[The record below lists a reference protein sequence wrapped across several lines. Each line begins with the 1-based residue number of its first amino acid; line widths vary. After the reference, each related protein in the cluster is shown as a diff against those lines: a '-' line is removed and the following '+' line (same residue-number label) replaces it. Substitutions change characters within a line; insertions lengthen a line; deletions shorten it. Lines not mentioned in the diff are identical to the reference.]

1 MKVKIMRE
9 RLHEAI
15 DLANDE
21 KIIATFRSIPLEI
34 SRSKHLS
41 LSEIRELVKDAEK
54 GFSGSSSSSE
64 VEEELEDMIKDAH
77 RSFFALLKKKH
88 ESGEAAGT

>member
-1 MKVKIMRE
+1 MKVKTMRE

-54 GFSGSSSSSE
+54 EFSGSSSSE
-64 VEEELEDMIKDAH
+64 DLEDMLKDAH
-77 RSFFALLKKKH
+77 RSFFALLRKKQ
-88 ESGEAAGT
+88 ENNEGASA

>member
-1 MKVKIMRE
+1 MKVKTMRE

-21 KIIATFRSIPLEI
+21 RIIATFRTIPLEI

-41 LSEIRELVKDAEK
+41 LLQIRELVKDAEK
-54 GFSGSSSSSE
+54 EFSGASSAE
-64 VEEELEDMIKDAH
+64 DLEDMLKDAH
-77 RSFFALLKKKH
+77 RTFFALLKKRPEH
-88 ESGEAAGT
+88 SEGAAT

>member
-1 MKVKIMRE
+1 MKVKTMRE

-41 LSEIRELVKDAEK
+41 LSEIRELIKDAEK
-54 GFSGSSSSSE
+54 EFSGSSSSE
-64 VEEELEDMIKDAH
+64 DLEDMLKDAH
-77 RSFFALLKKKH
+77 RSFFALLRKKH
-88 ESGEAAGT
+88 ENSEGASA

>member
-1 MKVKIMRE
+1 MKVKTMRE

-21 KIIATFRSIPLEI
+21 RIIATFRSIPLEI

-41 LSEIRELVKDAEK
+41 LSEIRELIKDAEK
-54 GFSGSSSSSE
+54 EFSGSSSSE
-64 VEEELEDMIKDAH
+64 DLEDMLKDAH
-77 RSFFALLKKKH
+77 KSFFALLRKKH
-88 ESGEAAGT
+88 ENGEAAS

>member
-1 MKVKIMRE
+1 MKVKTMRE

-21 KIIATFRSIPLEI
+21 RIIATFRSIPLEI

-41 LSEIRELVKDAEK
+41 LSEIRELIKDAEK
-54 GFSGSSSSSE
+54 EFSGSSSSE
-64 VEEELEDMIKDAH
+64 DLEDMLKDAH
-77 RSFFALLKKKH
+77 KSFFALLRKQQ
-88 ESGEAAGT
+88 ESGEAAS